1 MKNLIRFF
9 KHLTAARWQIRRLLP
24 KHSMRA
30 IESAIISSEKLHMG
44 ELRFVVEAGLDWPEL
59 FDDISSRERALDV
72 FSHLRVWDTELNS
85 GVLIYLLLADRK
97 VEIVADRGINTRVGK
112 YAWVGIC
119 QDMESKF
126 RSGDFENG
134 VLLGISSITTLLQQ
148 HFPAQAHNP
157 NDLPDRP
164 VVL

>member
-1 MKNLIRFF
+1 MKNLVRFL
-9 KHLTAARWQIRRLLP
+9 KHLTAARWQIRRLFP

-30 IESAIISSEKLHMG
+30 IEAAIISSEKLHMG
-44 ELRFVVEAGLDWPEL
+44 ELRFAVEAGLDWSDL
-59 FDDISSRERALDV
+59 LDDISSRERALEV

-97 VEIVADRGINTRVGK
+97 VEIVADRGIDTRVGK
-112 YAWVGIC
+112 YAWVSIC
-119 QDMESKF
+119 QDMESNF
-126 RSGDFENG
+126 RSGDFESG
-134 VLLGISSITTLLQQ
+134 VLHGISAISALLQQ

-157 NDLPDRP
+157 NDLPNRP